1 MPDNRAA
8 ILNCARR
15 RSARVTLDGGKGARP
30 RGARYARGS
39 VWAGGRHR
47 SEAVE
52 YRVEQ
57 HFDWQGG
64 KWVPKKESAPI
75 IGTISPAA

>member
-1 MPDNRAA
+1 M
-8 ILNCARR
+8 LEEVYG
-15 RSARVTLDGGKGARP
+15 RVA
-30 RGARYARGS
+30 S
-39 VWAGGRHR
+39 VRHR
-47 SEAVE
+47 SEGVE

-75 IGTISPAA
+75 IGTIAPAA